1 MKKINLGQKDII
13 HFVGVGGIGMSGLAQ
28 IMKNMGFKVQGS
40 DQTKNKNTISCS
52 KSKIKIFIGH
62 SSKNLKNATIL
73 VKSTAIKNNNI
84 EIQHAK
90 KNKIP
95 VYSRAEVLAD
105 VVSLKKNIII
115 TGSHGKTTTT
125 SLVAKILSDQKLDP
139 TIINGGVINSL
150 KSNARLGKGDWA
162 ILEADESDGS
172 FLKLPINYSIVTN
185 IDYEHLDYYKSFKNL
200 ENSFV
205 EFINKTPP
213 TGKAVI
219 CIDNN
224 NIKKILKKIRNKNI
238 ITYGES
244 KKANYRIQKIKYNF
258 DNTRFNLTFYDKK
271 KQINNIKNVIIK
283 LLGKHNVLNAA
294 AALILCLN
302 LGANLNIAKKSLKYF
317 SGVQRRMTKVFSKNK
332 NDFYDDYAHHPTEIS
347 SILEGVNNV
356 NPERKIISVF
366 EPHRYSRV
374 ISLKNE
380 FSKCFKKSDLVIVC
394 PIYAAGEKKDTNF
407 DLIKFANSI
416 AKNSNTQ
423 VIVVK
428 NEIELSKYF
437 KKNLISN
444 EIIIGMGAGSIS
456 KWMVGLKSSLC

>member
-13 HFVGVGGIGMSGLAQ
+13 HFVGIGGIGMSGLAQ
-28 IMKNMGFKVQGS
+28 IMKNMGFRIQGS
-40 DQTKNKNTISCS
+40 DQSKNKNTISCA
-52 KSKIKIFIGH
+52 KAGIKIYLGH
-62 SSKNLKNATIL
+62 SPSNVKNATII
-73 VKSTAIKNNNI
+73 VKSTAIKSNNS
-84 EIQHAK
+84 ELKYAR
-90 KNKIP
+90 KNKLPI
-95 VYSRAEVLAD
+95 YSRAEVLAD
-105 VVSLKKNIII
+105 AVSLKKNIIV

-185 IDYEHLDYYKSFKNL
+185 IDYEHLDFYKKFRNL

-205 EFINKTPP
+205 NFINKTPP
-213 TGKAVI
+213 TGKSII
-219 CIDNN
+219 CIDN
-224 NIKKILKKIRNKNI
+224 IYIRKILNKIKIKNI

-244 KKANYRIQKIKYNF
+244 KKADFQVKIQRYNSES
-258 DNTRFNLTFYDKK
+258 TTFNLYFKDKEKK
-271 KQINNIKNVIIK
+271 KKNIENINIK

-294 AALILCLN
+294 AAFIVCLN
-302 LGANLNIAKKSLKYF
+302 LGANLSLAKNSLKNF

-347 SILEGVNNV
+347 SILEGVHKV
-356 NPERKIISVF
+356 NPNRKIISVF

-374 ISLKNE
+374 LSLKNE
-380 FSKCFKKSDLVIVC
+380 FSKCFSKSNLVIVC
-394 PIYAAGEKKDTNF
+394 PLYAAGERKNEKF
-407 DLIKFANSI
+407 DLLKFSNLI

-423 VIVVK
+423 VIIIK
-428 NEIELSKYF
+428 NEIELSKYL
-437 KKNLISN
+437 KKNLISD
-444 EIIIGMGAGSIS
+444 EIIIGMGAGIIS
-456 KWMVGLKSSLC
+456 KWMAGLKYLI